1 MEKKNKKI
9 LFISVIGI
17 IAGTL
22 IKLLGYKTL
31 GDTFLGL
38 STLIWLII
46 IIPLIYKFMNRNQ
59 KT

>member
-1 MEKKNKKI
+1 MENKNKKI
-9 LFISVIGI
+9 LFIAVVGLIV
-17 IAGTL
+17 GTL

-38 STLIWLII
+38 STLVWLFV